1 MTAVPVSEDKLRK
14 CKEAYCWKGGAPQW
28 PLSQTKQFE
37 WHNEGDLKLVG
48 MEPCESKEGGA
59 PPWPLSQPR
68 TARTS
73 KNGRKEERSPM
84 SMSIGVSPM
93 LGLQPYNCKILGRKY
108 GKGSPREEL
117 QPYNCKIF
125 GRKYGK
131 RSPREEL
138 QPYNC
143 KIVGR
148 KYGKGSPREELQP
161 YNCKILGRK
170 YGKRSPREEL
180 QPYNRSG
187 WKNGSLGGRV
197 AKKPDLD
204 GK

>member
-59 PPWPLSQPR
+59 PQWPLSQPR

-73 KNGRKEERSPM
+73 KNGREEERSPM

-108 GKGSPREEL
+108 GKGSPRETATL
-117 QPYNCKIF
+117 QLQNCRAEVRQGKPTRRTATLQLQNF
-125 GRKYGK
+125 GAEVR
-131 RSPREEL
+131 
-138 QPYNC
+138 
-143 KIVGR
+143 
-148 KYGKGSPREELQP
+148 
-161 YNCKILGRK
+161 
-170 YGKRSPREEL
+170 
-180 QPYNRSG
+180 
-187 WKNGSLGGRV
+187 
-197 AKKPDLD
+197 
-204 GK
+204 